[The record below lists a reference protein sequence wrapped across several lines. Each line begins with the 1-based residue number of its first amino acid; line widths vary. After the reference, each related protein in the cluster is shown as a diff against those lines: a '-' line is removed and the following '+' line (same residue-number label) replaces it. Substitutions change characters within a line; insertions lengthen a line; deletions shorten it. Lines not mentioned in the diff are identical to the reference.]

1 MYSYT
6 LCTRTCTEIAKLL
19 WYHTTYIPPY
29 RIIHSDKLDK
39 RIETQTHIST
49 YIRILTAGGHFRV
62 CKRVVCMYL
71 WWRLWRS
78 DAGVAGRTR
87 CMVHITTNCQT
98 KKKQLHQQKHMCLG
112 AWACT
117 HVFTMCLRLWMY
129 ANIFSAM
136 WQCMCAPAYVCD
148 CVVCSIV
155 VSPWLPLNLVIS
167 PVILAR

>member
-98 KKKQLHQQKHMCLG
+98 KKKKTTPTK
-112 AWACT
+112 T
-117 HVFTMCLRLWMY
+117 HVSRCMSFYTCIYDVSASLNVCEYIQCNVTVYVRPSIRLWL
-129 ANIFSAM
+129 
-136 WQCMCAPAYVCD
+136 CG
-148 CVVCSIV
+148 
-155 VSPWLPLNLVIS
+155 L
-167 PVILAR
+167 